1 MLGGG
6 AFSFGSAPPKHPA
19 GHEKGAAAGRGSGE
33 RSRHP
38 VLGRGAALTLAWRS
52 VVGAGFAL
60 PRDAGRRPAFQ
71 AVPALLRGRRCA
83 ISLRFAQR
91 CRCEA
96 PTGRTG
102 RRSLA
107 ARHPGCG
114 RPDATAFWQQLA
126 GGRRSLARG
135 AIRANDGQFTAASSE
150 PGRMRRALG
159 RLQTV
164 ARRAPL
170 RRVRNPQRNV
180 GRTHERPPARE
191 QLRGVQARGLKHPG
205 AAGSAGR
212 QLRREFWKS
221 KSHWNRSSSS

>member
-1 MLGGG
+1 MKKARPRVGGAVSDRGIRCLEGVRHSRWHGAVSSALVSRAMPAGGWPSSPGGG
-6 AFSFGSAPPKHPA
+6 SKPSPRFFAVGDA
-19 GHEKGAAAGRGSGE
+19 
-33 RSRHP
+33 RSRC
-38 VLGRGAALTLAWRS
+38 AARS
-52 VVGAGFAL
+52 GAGVKPPPGEL
-60 PRDAGRRPAFQ
+60 AG
-71 AVPALLRGRRCA
+71 VPWL
-83 ISLRFAQR
+83 
-91 CRCEA
+91 
-96 PTGRTG
+96 
-102 RRSLA
+102 

-114 RPDATAFWQQLA
+114 RPDATAFSQQLA
-126 GGRRSLARG
+126 GGRRSLDSG
-135 AIRANDGQFTAASSE
+135 AIRANDGQFTAASSG

>member
-52 VVGAGFAL
+52 VLGAGF
-60 PRDAGRRPAFQ
+60 PRDAGRRPGGSKPSPRFF
-71 AVPALLRGRRCA
+71 AVGDARSRCA
-83 ISLRFAQR
+83 A
-91 CRCEA
+91 
-96 PTGRTG
+96 
-102 RRSLA
+102 RSGAGVKPPPGELA
-107 ARHPGCG
+107 GVPWLARHPGCG
-114 RPDATAFWQQLA
+114 RPDATAFSQQLA
-126 GGRRSLARG
+126 GGRRSLDSG
-135 AIRANDGQFTAASSE
+135 AIRANDGQFTAASSG